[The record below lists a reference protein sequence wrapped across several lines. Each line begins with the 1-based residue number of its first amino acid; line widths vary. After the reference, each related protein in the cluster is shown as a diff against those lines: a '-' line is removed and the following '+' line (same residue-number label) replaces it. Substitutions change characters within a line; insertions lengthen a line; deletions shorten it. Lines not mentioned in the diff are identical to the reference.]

1 MGKMGNQSKKIAVVL
16 GGAVA
21 KGAFEAGVIQAL
33 TRADVDIVRIV
44 ATSSGAL
51 NGTVLASAVRER
63 DPIAGAET
71 LAQLWRDHA
80 EWNEVFRLSFHDIF
94 KRDGMSDQKRL
105 LALLRD
111 HVPPSQPDDPA
122 PVNLR
127 LIVAALRGRDGR
139 IGERPATTFE
149 SVLDF
154 SSDDFASPAGLEGV
168 FTAAVASA
176 AFPLVFAPVQISG
189 VGPCIDG
196 GAVNN
201 TPLKQALDGAL
212 GAELDAV
219 VVIATS
225 VEQNTE
231 PPEDLNGFTPLVGHI
246 ANMLIDER
254 LYRDLRHAERVNT
267 KIAGLDQLARDGK
280 LTLQQLADVKRV
292 LGWTTRRVVQIIPI
306 RPRTTLPGNAFAGFF
321 DADLRSEYLEA
332 GFLRGLEVLGGLGWS
347 HRPDTPAAVRDDRV
361 AGVAPDPVVPPPPVD
376 HDRVE

>member
-33 TRADVDIVRIV
+33 ARADVDILRIV
-44 ATSSGAL
+44 AASSGAL
-51 NGTVLASAVRER
+51 NGTVLASAVRAR
-63 DPIAGAET
+63 DPIAGSET
-71 LAQLWRDHA
+71 LANLWRDHA
-80 EWNEVFRLSFHDIF
+80 EWSEVFRLSFHDIF
-94 KRDGMSDQKRL
+94 KRDGMSDQERL

-111 HVPPSQPDDPA
+111 HVPPNQPDDPA

-127 LIVAALRGRDGR
+127 LIVAALRGCIGR

-149 SVLDF
+149 SVRDF
-154 SSDDFASPAGLEGV
+154 HSNDFASPAGLEGV

-176 AFPLVFAPVQISG
+176 AFPLVFAPVQIAG

-201 TPLKQALDGAL
+201 TPLQQALDGAL

-225 VEQNTE
+225 VEHHTE
-231 PPEDLNGFTPLVGHI
+231 LPDDLNGFTPLVGHI
-246 ANMLIDER
+246 ANMLTDER

-280 LTLQQLADVKRV
+280 LTLAQLADVKQV

-306 RPRTTLPGNAFAGFF
+306 RPSTMLPGNAFAGFF
-321 DADLRSEYLEA
+321 DADLRAEYLEA
-332 GFLRGLEVLGGLGWS
+332 GYLRGLEVLGGLGWS
-347 HRPDTPAAVRDDRV
+347 HRPDAPTAVRD
-361 AGVAPDPVVPPPPVD
+361 AGVAPDPVVPPRPVD
-376 HDRVE
+376 HDLVE